1 MHPMKPRTTR
11 HLSAR
16 LGGISLLALAAL
28 TGVAHAEDAP
38 PKAEDSATTEVVVTA
53 SRRLEKARDVPV
65 AVSSLSGTK
74 LDVINSSGLDIRVL
88 ASRTPSLN
96 VESSFGRTFPRFYIR
111 GLGNTDFDP
120 NASQPVSVVYD
131 DVALENPMLKSFP
144 IFDLA
149 NVEVL
154 RGPQGTLFGRN
165 TPSGVVKLTSA
176 KPSEVFGGYY
186 SVAAGNLGT
195 VNAEGAVTGS
205 LGNGFSGRLSGIVQ
219 RRDDWVTNLYNG
231 KKLEGYEDYALR
243 GQLRYVSGNF
253 EALLNVHGRKLDG
266 TPRLFRA
273 SAIKPGTND
282 FNTGFDIKKVRL
294 DSPFISQSLDSIG
307 SSLQL
312 SYTFDGLGTLHSIT
326 AYERAKTESSGDI
339 DGGVST
345 IVAPT
350 LYGTFFP
357 VATGGTT
364 EPEEFSQELRFETA
378 QFGQWRGQFGLYY
391 FDQILKYNELDYLNN
406 GDVRHKNHGTSF
418 AVFGSAEY
426 KATDALTLRAG
437 LRYTSDEKKD
447 IVWGRAVFP
456 GTTLPVTTK
465 VDGDNVSGDLSATY
479 VISPNLNW
487 YARFATGYLAP
498 AIQDRVNFGG
508 VPTTAGEQTT
518 TSYETGF
525 KGYAFDKML
534 RYDLSAYYF
543 KTKDLQITAV
553 GGAVNSAKLINAKEA
568 IGKGFEADLSLKPT
582 DNLLLTASASYNGTE
597 IQDPVTA
604 VATCGSGLCTPLD
617 RTYVSGGT
625 RYAYIDGNP
634 LPQAPK
640 WVANLTAQY
649 VWPMGDGSRFFVY
662 GDVAY
667 RSKINFF
674 LYEATE
680 FTGKAFTQTG
690 LRGGYVTKGGMEI
703 AAYVRNL
710 EDNIVAESGIDFN
723 NLTVMVSEPRTYG
736 LSLKKAF

>member
-1 MHPMKPRTTR
+1 MHQSKSRAPR
-11 HLSAR
+11 HLAAH
-16 LGGISLLALAAL
+16 LGGVSLLALCALAGTAQAA
-28 TGVAHAEDAP
+28 DAP
-38 PKAEDSATTEVVVTA
+38 AVENTAVTEVVVTA
-53 SRRLEKARDVPV
+53 SRRLEKAMDVPV
-65 AVSSLSGTK
+65 AVTSLSGTK

-120 NASQPVSVVYD
+120 NAAQPVSVVYD

-165 TPSGVVKLTSA
+165 TPSGVVKLSSA

-195 VNAEGAVTGS
+195 VNAEGAVTGA
-205 LGNGFSGRLSGIVQ
+205 LGGNWSGRLSGIIQ
-219 RRDDWVTNLYNG
+219 RRNDWVENLYDG
-231 KKLEGYEDYALR
+231 EKLEGYEDRAVR
-243 GQLRYVSGNF
+243 GQLLYKGNKL
-253 EALLNVHGRKLDG
+253 EALISAHARYLDG

-273 SAIKPGTND
+273 SAIKPGTNE
-282 FNTGFDIKKVRL
+282 FNDGFDIEKVML
-294 DSPFISQSLDSIG
+294 DGPIISQKLKARG
-307 SSLQL
+307 ANLKL
-312 SYTFDGLGTLHSIT
+312 SYTFEGLGTLHSIT
-326 AYERAKTESSGDI
+326 AYEWAETESSGDI

-357 VATGGTT
+357 VGTGGTT
-364 EPEEFSQELRFETA
+364 TPEEWSQELRFETE
-378 QFGQWRGQFGLYY
+378 QFGQWRGQVGLYY
-391 FDQILKYNELDYLNN
+391 FDQTLKYNELDYINN
-406 GDVRHKNHGTSF
+406 GDVRHKNYGSSF

-437 LRYTSDEKKD
+437 LRYTSDKKKD
-447 IVWGRAVFP
+447 LVWGRAVFP
-456 GTTLPVTTK
+456 GVTLPVSTK
-465 VDGDNVSGDLSATY
+465 VDGDNVSGDISATY
-479 VISPNLNW
+479 VITPNLNW
-487 YARFATGYLAP
+487 YARLATGYLAP

-508 VPTTAGEQTT
+508 APTTAGEQTT
-518 TSYETGF
+518 TSGETGF
-525 KGYAFDKML
+525 KGVAFDRKV
-534 RYDLSAYYF
+534 RFDIGAYYF

-553 GGAVNSAKLINAKEA
+553 GGAVNTAKLINAEEA
-568 IGKGFEADLSLKPT
+568 VGYGLETDVSVRPT
-582 DNLLLTASASYNGTE
+582 DNLMLTASASYNHTE
-597 IQDPVTA
+597 IQDAVTA

-634 LPQAPK
+634 LPQAPE
-640 WVANLTAQY
+640 WVANVTAQY
-649 VWPMGDGSRFFVY
+649 VWPQPSGAKFFVY

-667 RSKINFF
+667 RSEINFF

-680 FTGKAFTQTG
+680 FTGKAFVQTG
-690 LRGGYVTKGGMEI
+690 LRGGYVTKDGMEI

-710 EDNIVAESGIDFN
+710 GDEIVSESGIDFN
-723 NLTVMVSEPRTYG
+723 NLTVMVSEPRTFG
-736 LSLKKAF
+736 IGIKKSF